1 MMVANLPECRA
12 KKRLRNVVI
21 ADCSSFPVQT
31 DKLFEKFLYRRQAR
45 GQEVDYE
52 WLKDKMQEIMQLD
65 KPPNYEKFKY
75 SNGWVS
81 SFVDRYDVSSQ
92 VQTEKKP
99 VSNALKDPILQ
110 NFHRE
115 TCEIQQGEGLN
126 PRDPVYGRFSP
137 KCIWNI
143 DQIPASIIDAK
154 RHSLNPKG
162 QACWIAN
169 QGAAGLYKRSCTII
183 MTLRA
188 EGEQIVP
195 PFLLFHG
202 KGKLSPEII
211 AELDEQGIPY
221 AFNKKAWADGA
232 TCIQHLKF
240 VAKIL
245 KEKCP
250 EAKEHMLYLDGLSA
264 QATIRF
270 IDLALDLS
278 ILPVYFPP
286 NCTHLVQP
294 VDHRVAAWFKACW
307 HRLYLLEQEE
317 KYEEWDDYQNN
328 GSMSTVYQRVTA
340 LRWTKLIWE
349 QLKTM
354 HGFLSKAF
362 TSTGCLIKLNGEHS
376 IKFPNIP
383 NYVFHY
389 PTKDS

>member
-1 MMVANLPECRA
+1 
-12 KKRLRNVVI
+12 
-21 ADCSSFPVQT
+21 
-31 DKLFEKFLYRRQAR
+31 
-45 GQEVDYE
+45 
-52 WLKDKMQEIMQLD
+52 MQEIMQLD

-232 TCIQHLKF
+232 TYLHTALEVCCKNSEREVSRSKRAYAL
-240 VAKIL
+240 L
-245 KEKCP
+245 GWTLCP
-250 EAKEHMLYLDGLSA
+250 GYNSIHRFGTRSEHSA
-264 QATIRF
+264 C
-270 IDLALDLS
+270 
-278 ILPVYFPP
+278 VFPP
-286 NCTHLVQP
+286 ELYAFGPTGRSSCGCMVQGMLAPLV
-294 VDHRVAAWFKACW
+294 
-307 HRLYLLEQEE
+307 
-317 KYEEWDDYQNN
+317 
-328 GSMSTVYQRVTA
+328 ST
-340 LRWTKLIWE
+340 
-349 QLKTM
+349 
-354 HGFLSKAF
+354 
-362 TSTGCLIKLNGEHS
+362 
-376 IKFPNIP
+376 
-383 NYVFHY
+383 
-389 PTKDS
+389 